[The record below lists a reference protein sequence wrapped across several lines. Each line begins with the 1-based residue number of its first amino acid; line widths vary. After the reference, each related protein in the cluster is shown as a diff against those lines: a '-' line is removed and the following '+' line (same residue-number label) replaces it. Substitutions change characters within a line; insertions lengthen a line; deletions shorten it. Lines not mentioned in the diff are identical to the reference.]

1 MRLLSV
7 LATAGLCLLGG
18 VLAGC
23 DSAPGP
29 PSPDERPPVLFDFD
43 FSPRSV
49 VFEQLPPD
57 QIAGDLVRVPVEL
70 SVSAR
75 DADGDLETVRFL
87 VQPPFSTSETVA
99 AGEMT
104 PAGNGRFTATATV
117 EIPKSDVGVY
127 SVVVFA
133 VDGAGQMSNQARGEF
148 AFEATGEPP
157 VIEDV
162 ALPERVTRPAP
173 GEDPVLIPIVA
184 TVSDPDGLANIAR
197 VEMQVLPI
205 GSVILQL
212 CDDGGEGAC
221 NPGFGSSGDE
231 TAGDGRFTITLQLD
245 SSNAPG
251 ETTFEFRAIDRAGL
265 TSETVTRTI
274 TVE

>member
-1 MRLLSV
+1 MRLLFV

-29 PSPDERPPVLFDFD
+29 PSPDQRPPVLFDFD

-57 QIAGDLVRVPVEL
+57 QVAGDLVRVPLEL
-70 SVSAR
+70 SVAAR
-75 DADGDLETVRFL
+75 DLDGDLESVRFL
-87 VQPPFSTSETVA
+87 VQPPFSGTETVA

-104 PAGNGRFTATATV
+104 PAGEGRFTATATV

-127 SVVVFA
+127 SVIVFA
-133 VDGAGQMSNQARGEF
+133 VDRAGQMSNQARGTF

-157 VIEDV
+157 VIEEV
-162 ALPERVTRPAP
+162 ELPERVTRPAP

-184 TVSDPDGLANIAR
+184 TVSDPDGLANVAR
-197 VEMQVLPI
+197 VEMEVVSAGI
-205 GSVILQL
+205 VLQL
-212 CDDGGEGAC
+212 CDDGGDGAC
-221 NPGFGSSGDE
+221 NTGFGSSGDE
-231 TAGDGRFTITLQLD
+231 TAGDGRFTLTIQLD

-265 TSETVTRTI
+265 ESETVTRTI